1 MELIGIERTKIVSL
15 FFVSNPAGQP
25 DRAVMADALAQRYN
39 FAVAPKKIEDLR
51 ADKVTF
57 AEGAFEGTSIES
69 LEVFPDGIVVAAKS
83 PSEKIDGF
91 IDDMLAWGE
100 NVFGLRRVETQTV
113 NKIYESHLVLS
124 SERKLFAA
132 LDEMTKVQN
141 KFQELLVNTS
151 NIDAKVEPF
160 GFSFAVDQ
168 TKIAGLKPI
177 SFRLERKSDAAFA
190 SNLFYSSAPL
200 KTLDHLTLLESIEGL
215 G

>member
-1 MELIGIERTKIVSL
+1 MDLIGIERTKIVSL

-25 DRAVMADALAQRYN
+25 VRAEMAAALTQRYN
-39 FAVAPKKIEDLR
+39 FAVAPAKIEDLR

-57 AEGAFEGTSIES
+57 AEGAFKGANIES
-69 LEVFPDGIVVAAKS
+69 LEIFSDGIVVAAKS
-83 PSEKIDGF
+83 PSEKVDEF
-91 IDDMLAWGE
+91 IEDMLAWSE
-100 NVFGLRRVETQTV
+100 NAFGLKRVETQAV
-113 NKIYESHLVLS
+113 NKIYESHLILK
-124 SERKLFAA
+124 SEKKLFSV
-132 LDEMTKVQN
+132 LDEMTKVQT
-141 KFQELLVNTS
+141 KLQELLVNTS

-177 SFRLERKSDAAFA
+177 SFRLERKSDATFA

-200 KTLDHLTLLESIEGL
+200 KTLDHLALLESIEGL